1 VPSQESELSGV
12 SIDLLPV
19 TFLLIIPYLKITA
32 MKVEILTDYLYLLT
46 TDIKYKLSVKISTF
60 IEIIYLKRCS
70 EMK

>member
-1 VPSQESELSGV
+1 
-12 SIDLLPV
+12 
-19 TFLLIIPYLKITA
+19 

-70 EMK
+70 EMKWTLYWKRYYSITSMLYL